1 MELQPN
7 TDIIRERQSKRQK
20 FGITTIFRH
29 DYTNGN
35 ERNMESQ
42 RYSDK
47 TVVHQWTRNMK

>member
-1 MELQPN
+1 VELQLN
-7 TDIIRERQSKRQK
+7 TDIIREQQSKRQK
-20 FGITTIFRH
+20 FGITTIFRQ

-47 TVVHQWTRNMK
+47 TVVHQ